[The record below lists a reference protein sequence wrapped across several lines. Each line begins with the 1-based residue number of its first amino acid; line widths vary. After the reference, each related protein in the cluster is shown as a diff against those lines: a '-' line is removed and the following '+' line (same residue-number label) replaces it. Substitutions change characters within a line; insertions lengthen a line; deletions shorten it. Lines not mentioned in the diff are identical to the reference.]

1 MKPRLYIET
10 TIVSYLTAR
19 PTRDVIALAR
29 QQITQTWWMD
39 RLPDFDPV
47 VSQLVLDEAA
57 RGDEEAAKQ
66 RLRVLENFPLLDAT
80 PVTFRLAAQFI
91 RPGAMP
97 TKAKDDALHLAVC
110 AVHGIPYLLTWN
122 FRHIANAQVRRV
134 LGGICARAGYDIPII
149 CTPDELMKGE
159 L

>member
-1 MKPRLYIET
+1 MGTDGRRET
-10 TIVSYLTAR
+10 VTTLNV
-19 PTRDVIALAR
+19 
-29 QQITQTWWMD
+29 
-39 RLPDFDPV
+39 
-47 VSQLVLDEAA
+47 
-57 RGDEEAAKQ
+57 Q
-66 RLRVLENFPLLDAT
+66 RST
-80 PVTFRLAAQFI
+80 VTFRLAAQFI

-110 AVHGIPYLLTWN
+110 AVHAIPYLLTWN

-134 LGGICARAGYDIPII
+134 LGGICARAGYDFPTI

>member
-1 MKPRLYIET
+1 MNPRLYIET
-10 TIVSYLTAR
+10 TIVSYVTAR

-29 QQITQTWWMD
+29 QQITQAWWKE
-39 RLPDFDPV
+39 RLPDFTAV

-57 RGDEEAAKQ
+57 RGDKAAAEQ
-66 RLRVLENFPLLDAT
+66 RLRVLEGFPLLDAT
-80 PVTFRLAAQFI
+80 SAAFRLGAQFI
-91 RPGAMP
+91 RSGAMP
-97 TKAKDDALHLAVC
+97 TKAKDDALHLGIC

-134 LGGICARAGYDIPII
+134 LAGVCARAGYVFPTI

>member
-1 MKPRLYIET
+1 MNPRLYIET

-19 PTRDVIALAR
+19 SSRDVIAQAR
-29 QQITQTWWMD
+29 QQITQAWWLE
-39 RLPDFDPV
+39 RLADFDPV

-57 RGDEEAAKQ
+57 RGDAAAAEQ
-66 RLRVLENFPLLDAT
+66 RLRVLENVPLLDAT
-80 PVTFRLAAQFI
+80 PVAFRLAAQFI

-97 TKAKDDALHLAVC
+97 LKAKDDALHLAVC

-134 LGGICARAGYDIPII
+134 LSGVCTRAGYDFPTI
-149 CTPDELMKGE
+149 CTPEELMKGE